1 VLRQGRLPGDIALKL
16 RMYGATDKGLV
27 RAQNQDAYSCD
38 ASTGVVVLSDGMGGH
53 AAGEI
58 ASNMVVECLVEAM
71 SSTDP
76 TSTAD
81 DIPTRMDTAIQEV
94 NKKLL
99 SRSQEEPSCRGMG
112 ATVNVLHFTGG
123 FVTIGHV
130 GDSRTYLVRA
140 FKSPDDKPRYGSW
153 QLTID
158 HNLGTFVDRGILN
171 LREAS
176 ADEPMSSRERSKLT
190 RGMGV
195 MVDPK
200 PDVYTKQLCEGD
212 VFLTCSDGLHGFVS
226 DRDVVR
232 TLVAGPI
239 HEAPQRLIEIAK
251 AAGAP
256 DNVTV
261 VLSIVSNLEEPLR
274 EFSGPIL
281 ESRPYLV
288 RHPHGEIQGP
298 MTASDIIQ
306 FWLKRELP
314 GETELASG
322 FGDWVLLRNKDQVTT
337 TYPEFKQDAY
347 IKHIYYETSVEL
359 VSKTE
364 PKDTL
369 EDAPPPQNLRRALMW
384 TALVMV
390 AFTIALSLLI
400 LPELPN
406 ALLPAY

>member
-1 VLRQGRLPGDIALKL
+1 
-16 RMYGATDKGLV
+16 MFGATDKGLV

-38 ASTGVVVLSDGMGGH
+38 ASTGIVVLSDGMGGH

-58 ASNMVVECLVEAM
+58 ASNMVVEGLVEAM
-71 SSTDP
+71 SIGSEN
-76 TSTAD
+76 SIS
-81 DIPTRMDTAIQEV
+81 DIPSRIDAAIQGV
-94 NKKLL
+94 NAKLL
-99 SRSQEEPSCRGMG
+99 SRSQEDSSCRGMG
-112 ATVNVLHFTGG
+112 ATVNVLYFTGG

-130 GDSRTYLVRA
+130 GDSRTYLIRA
-140 FKSPDDKPRYGSW
+140 FRSPDSKPRYGSW

-171 LREAS
+171 LRDAS
-176 ADEPMSSRERSKLT
+176 KDEPMSSRERSKLT

-195 MVDPK
+195 MTDPK
-200 PDVYTKQLCEGD
+200 PDIYTKQLCEGD

-226 DRDVVR
+226 DRDVVKS
-232 TLVAGPI
+232 LVSGPI

-274 EFSGPIL
+274 EFSGPVF
-281 ESRPYLV
+281 ESRPYLI
-288 RHPHGEIQGP
+288 RHPSGEIQGP
-298 MTASDIIQ
+298 LTANDIIQ
-306 FWLKRELP
+306 IWLKRELP

-322 FGDWVLLRNKDQVTT
+322 FGDWVLLRNKDQVST

-347 IKHIYYETSVEL
+347 LKHIYYETSIDTVA
-359 VSKTE
+359 KTD
-364 PKDTL
+364 PKDHMA
-369 EDAPPPQNLRRALMW
+369 DATPVQGPNRVLLWAVLF
-384 TALVMV
+384 L
-390 AFTIALSLLI
+390 IALAVALALLV

-406 ALLPAY
+406 VLLPAY